1 MNEITW
7 SDKDLREAL
16 ESHNDVYYHA
26 IEAKVEEHSFS
37 QTFLKHMRKLIRQSF
52 YSKFKFIFFVK
63 TAPLCRRAAAAIAAT
78 CLCVFMGVPA
88 LAANVPTIYNLMYL
102 VSPATAQFFMPVRKA
117 CEDNGIRMEV
127 VSTYIHDDTAEI
139 YVTLQDLAGG
149 RVDETTD
156 LFDSYDINRPFDS
169 AGFCQ
174 RVGYD
179 EATKTATFLIEITEW
194 GNRRIEGDKI
204 TFSVGSFISEKRAY
218 EDMPLDIPLDTVIA
232 DAPTKAAGDIV
243 GGGGNFDFD
252 ANDTAKVLDAE
263 GVALSPV
270 DGIDIVG
277 IGFVDGKLHI
287 QTSIVQD
294 FKSDNH
300 GYLTL
305 VDNQGA
311 MVESDYTV
319 SFISEVLSD
328 ETGAR
333 LDNTE
338 YVFPVSQDEI
348 QKYKL
353 YGSFYTSGKYTEG
366 NWRITF
372 PLLTGENAERKGF

>member
-7 SDKDLREAL
+7 SDNDLREAL
-16 ESHNDVYYHA
+16 ESHNDVYYQTA
-26 IEAKVEEHSFS
+26 EPNAEEHVFS
-37 QTFLKHMRKLIRQSF
+37 KGFLNRMGKLIRQSS
-52 YSKFKFIFFVK
+52 YSKFKFTLFVK
-63 TAPLCRRAAAAIAAT
+63 TAPLCRRAAASLAAA
-78 CLCVFMGVPA
+78 CLCVSMGIPA
-88 LAANVPTIYNLMYL
+88 LAANVPAIYNLMYTA
-102 VSPATAQFFMPVRKA
+102 SPATAQFFMPVQKS

-139 YVTLQDLAGG
+139 YVTLQDLTGG

-179 EATKTATFLIEITEW
+179 AATKTAKFLIEITEW
-194 GNRRIEGDKI
+194 GNREIAGDKI

-218 EDMPLDIPLDTVIA
+218 EDMPLDIRLDNLI
-232 DAPTKAAGDIV
+232 DNAPTKEEYII

-252 ANDTAKVLDAE
+252 ANDTARVLDAE
-263 GVALSPV
+263 GVILSPV
-270 DGIDIVG
+270 NGIDIVG

-287 QTSIVQD
+287 QTSTVQD

-305 VDNQGA
+305 MDDHSA
-311 MVESDYTV
+311 RVESDYTV

-338 YVFPVSQDEI
+338 HVFPVSQNEI
-348 QKYKL
+348 QSYKL

-366 NWRITF
+366 DWRVTF
-372 PLLTGENAERKGF
+372 PLLKGESDE